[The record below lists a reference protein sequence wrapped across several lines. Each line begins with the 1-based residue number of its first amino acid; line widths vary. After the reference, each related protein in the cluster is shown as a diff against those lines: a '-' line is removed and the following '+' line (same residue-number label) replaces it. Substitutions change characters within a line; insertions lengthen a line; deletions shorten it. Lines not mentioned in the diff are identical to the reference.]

1 MQEKKRNTRITR
13 QSEHLNNSILSDEA
27 SAPDTHNSQNKKKGI
42 KESRLPF
49 GSAANGWPLVHL
61 CPGGTCLLGTHGLD
75 RTTSLTPLA
84 RPPCSP
90 HSRPAARPRTRSQGS
105 GVKQESHR
113 TQLMNASS
121 KTNMNMRRLSPRHVR
136 SASLPHSSSSL
147 FSLPLQQL
155 PLLQLPND
163 STLLHKNST
172 RTLKPT
178 PAHTPRTGSASPFT
192 LRAPPPFWASH
203 PLSANRGRTRLL
215 PSST

>member
-1 MQEKKRNTRITR
+1 MQEKRNTRITR

-42 KESRLPF
+42 RESRLPF

-75 RTTSLTPLA
+75 RNTSLTPLA

-113 TQLMNASS
+113 TQLMKASS

-136 SASLPHSSSSL
+136 SASLPHSSPTT
-147 FSLPLQQL
+147 PL
-155 PLLQLPND
+155 NC
-163 STLLHKNST
+163 LH
-172 RTLKPT
+172 
-178 PAHTPRTGSASPFT
+178 TGSASLFS
-192 LRAPPPFWASH
+192 LRAPPPFWACSA
-203 PLSANRGRTRLL
+203 LSANRGRTRLL
-215 PSST
+215 PSSPSQVAFHTRQKKPGR